1 MRAFPLLAAAFAA
14 FILSCRPAAAVLAD
28 PSAGK
33 APLVAVV
40 DSPLAEKWLD
50 QAGVAYVHRTGAS
63 LGTVPI
69 TGARLLILPM
79 QSVTTAA
86 AVTNVQE
93 YLAGGG
99 KVIAVY
105 WGTVAPDGAAN
116 YPAYQLCA
124 QLGIRPVGWL
134 DGPPGRLSLASGGL
148 GMLPYA
154 GADVELPGSPTVVVQ
169 PLPGALPVGRWT
181 GSGTAEVPSSYV
193 GAVYLRG
200 GSVYV
205 APNIL
210 RGSNDVPACRD
221 LLFWAMQRVAPDFGP
236 NFQAKDRIAAAAAAM
251 AALSPL
257 LDASSPAEVT
267 AGVSIAQSA
276 LADARTQLARAVP
289 ARAVAA
295 ADRAR
300 RLATDLIERLK
311 RDRERGDAAP
321 LK

>member
-1 MRAFPLLAAAFAA
+1 MRAVPMFAA
-14 FILSCRPAAAVLAD
+14 VFVAFTLTSRPAVAAPTE
-28 PSAGK
+28 PSVGRT
-33 APLVAVV
+33 PLVTVV

-50 QAGVAYVHRTGAS
+50 QAGIAYSHRTGPS
-63 LGTVPI
+63 LGTAPV
-69 TGARLLILPM
+69 TGTKLLILPM

-86 AVTNVQE
+86 AAENVQE

-116 YPAYQLCA
+116 YPAYQLCP
-124 QLGIRPVGWL
+124 QLGVRPIGWL
-134 DGPPGRLSLASGGL
+134 DGPPGRLSLASGGV
-148 GMLPYA
+148 GMLPYS
-154 GADVELPGSPTVVVQ
+154 GADVELPGSQTVVVQ
-169 PLPGALPVGRWT
+169 PLPGALPVGRWL
-181 GSGTAEVPSSYV
+181 GPANGDVPSSYV

-210 RGSNDVPACRD
+210 RSGNDTPACRD

-236 NFQAKDRIAAAAAAM
+236 NFQARDRIAAAATAL
-251 AALSPL
+251 AALNPL
-257 LDASSPAEVT
+257 VDASSPAEVT
-267 AGVSIAQSA
+267 AGVNIAQAA
-276 LADARTQLARAVP
+276 LAEARAQLSKSVP

-311 RDRERGDAAP
+311 RERARGENAP
-321 LK
+321 AS